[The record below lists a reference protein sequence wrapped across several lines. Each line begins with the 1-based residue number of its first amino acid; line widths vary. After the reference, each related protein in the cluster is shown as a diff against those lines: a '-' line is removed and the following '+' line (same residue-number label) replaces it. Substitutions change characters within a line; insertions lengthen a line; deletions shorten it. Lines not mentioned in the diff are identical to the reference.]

1 MMEQGKDGARNPAGF
16 PTLCAAALFFFW
28 FVSSV
33 FFTMEA
39 AILLPGAK

>member
-16 PTLCAAALFFFW
+16 PTLCAAALFLFFVG
-28 FVSSV
+28 FFV

-39 AILLPGAK
+39 AILLPGGK

>member
-16 PTLCAAALFFFW
+16 PTLCAAALFFFSG
-28 FVSSV
+28 FFV

-39 AILLPGAK
+39 AILLPGGK